1 VKKIRILLFDLDPQN
16 GSGADLQKLLK
27 AGAAPFEIKYMP
39 ITGRELPQAARHL
52 CAILSRFSPQLTCL
66 VFGSTSNHRFGHGQK
81 DGLTAASAFRI
92 NWVQDQMNTLGCG
105 W

>member
-1 VKKIRILLFDLDPQN
+1 MKRIRILLFDLDPQN

-66 VFGSTSNHRFGHGQK
+66 VFGSTSPDRVAELF
-81 DGLTAASAFRI
+81 AAVRAAKAAQPIIAMIAKFSWI
-92 NWVQDQMNTLGCG
+92 
-105 W
+105 